1 MLSNN
6 NNSAAGEARLV
17 EAAKEFQRRCKGNL
31 QDLDDPAF
39 AQVVTALVK
48 YIEELESSAGDS
60 ANDISKENSY
70 DENENDMNRVKGELE
85 EREERGDI
93 PDGSE
98 VWNMLKALQKSI
110 VNMN

>member
-1 MLSNN
+1 MI
-6 NNSAAGEARLV
+6 R
-17 EAAKEFQRRCKGNL
+17 
-31 QDLDDPAF
+31 
-39 AQVVTALVK
+39 QV
-48 YIEELESSAGDS
+48 
-60 ANDISKENSY
+60 ISLRKNSY
-70 DENENDMNRVKGELE
+70 DENENDMDRVKKELE